1 MEFGKRDV
9 RKSAGIQSRQVR
21 PPGNG
26 PPEDTPREN
35 VSEKARSTPS
45 GLILPVIAGG
55 ILVVLIAIWI
65 VGNVNGS
72 GG

>member
-26 PPEDTPREN
+26 PPDNTLREDI
-35 VSEKARSTPS
+35 SEETRVKPS

-65 VGNVNGS
+65 VASVNG
-72 GG
+72 